1 MKKLR
6 IFFHLMLFFF
16 LGSEALGVTQLSSE
30 ALEVKN
36 KLELEIQKSLYNLM
50 STQLSPESFS
60 LGVRIQLT
68 TLKPPAPNEVKKAE
82 DLPVG
87 MDLGAIDVRELV
99 SSYEKQIEE
108 LKLKKEEKKDE
119 KNQFQLSLIEVTAGL
134 DESYGDAYIGKFKA
148 WLQNKMKAEY
158 GSVVK
163 TTVNKLNLKKL
174 PPKQE
179 EKLKDKPEE
188 KPEVKPEPTLWDKIK
203 DFIPIMMALI
213 LALSLLLFGRTIKN
227 GLYQIASAQ
236 KTLTLESKSEWLIG
250 GGKNADKLLGLGVGK
265 NSEDPNQVKRIAY
278 ATDEFERITGKI
290 AFVCL
295 ELGDRLNEL
304 VRVWIDSGDEG
315 FIKTA
320 LLIDTI
326 VNARERIMSKTGAIA
341 PIKIPLDE
349 QLVKMS
355 DENLSEAYNQVS
367 NMPPQDKVEML
378 DKIYW
383 DLVSFKTLGIQSLR
397 KPFDFLQSLPKENII
412 ELLST
417 QKKEAQALAL
427 IYLPKETKTEILNEF
442 PEEKRTE
449 MLKNMLVQS
458 QFSQKEIWDIDMSVK
473 VASLNNILGPI
484 DKMVNIFP
492 RTLEVLQTLDQ
503 VSEIR
508 ILRQIVSQLPD
519 QGVALKAQYAT
530 FSFIDEWKT
539 DYIRKLAQQAT
550 GDEILTLVRLIPEA
564 KEVILSECPPKIK
577 MIVEDDLKL
586 NTKVDNANL
595 NKKLNSL
602 KSKWNKLLVSENIPF
617 SKVIKPKET
626 KEVKSA
632 A

>member
-6 IFFHLMLFFF
+6 IFSYLILFF
-16 LGSEALGVTQLSSE
+16 LVSKKAIGVTQLSSE

-36 KLELEIQKSLYNLM
+36 KLELEIQKSLYNLI

-68 TLKPPAPNEVKKAE
+68 TLKPPAPNETKKAE
-82 DLPVG
+82 DLPIG

-108 LKLKKEEKKDE
+108 LKLKKDEKKDE

-134 DESYGDAYIGKFKA
+134 DESYGDAYIGKFKV

-174 PPKQE
+174 SPKEE

-188 KPEVKPEPTLWDKIK
+188 KPEVKEPTLWDKIK

-250 GGKNADKLLGLGVGK
+250 GGKNADKLLGLGNGK
-265 NSEDPNQVKRIAY
+265 NPEDANQVKRIAY

-367 NMPPQDKVEML
+367 NMPPQDKVEVL

-449 MLKNMLVQS
+449 MLKNMLIQS

-473 VASLNNILGPI
+473 VASLNNTLGPV
-484 DKMVNIFP
+484 DKMVNVFP

-508 ILRQIVSQLPD
+508 ILRQIVNQLPD
-519 QGVALKAQYAT
+519 QGVALKAQYTT
-530 FSFIDEWKT
+530 FSFIDEWKA
-539 DYIRKLAQQAT
+539 DYVRKLAQQAT

-564 KEVILSECPPKIK
+564 KEIILSECPPKIK

>member
-1 MKKLR
+1 MKILR
-6 IFFHLMLFFF
+6 VFFYLISIL
-16 LGSEALGVTQLSSE
+16 LLSSSKVLGVTQLSSE

-36 KLELEIQKSLYNLM
+36 KLEIEIQKSLNNLI

-60 LGVRIQLT
+60 LGVRVQLT
-68 TLKPPAPNEVKKAE
+68 SLKPPAPNETKKAE
-82 DLPVG
+82 DLPIG

-108 LKLKKEEKKDE
+108 LKLKKEDKKDD

-134 DESYGDAYIGKFKA
+134 DESYGDEYIKKFSS
-148 WLQNKMKAEY
+148 WLQNKMRAEY

-174 PPKQE
+174 APKEE
-179 EKLKDKPEE
+179 EKTKPEN
-188 KPEVKPEPTLWDKIK
+188 KPEVKPEPTMWDRVK
-203 DFIPIMMALI
+203 DFIPIMMAVI

-250 GGKNADKLLGLGVGK
+250 AGKNAEKLLGSGK
-265 NSEDPNQVKRIAY
+265 NAEDPNQTKRIAY

-383 DLVSFKTLGIQSLR
+383 DLVSFKTLGIHSLR

-427 IYLPKETKTEILNEF
+427 VYLPKETKTEILNEF

-449 MLKNMLVQS
+449 VLKNMLVQS

-473 VASLNNILGPI
+473 VASLNNTLGPV

-508 ILRQIVSQLPD
+508 ILRQIVNQLPD
-519 QGVALKAQYAT
+519 QGVAVKAQYIT
-530 FSFIDEWKT
+530 FAFIDEWKI
-539 DYIRKLAQQAT
+539 DYIRKLTQQAT
-550 GDEILTLVRLIPEA
+550 GDEILTVVRLIPEA
-564 KEVILSECPPKIK
+564 KELILSECPPKIK

-586 NTKVDNANL
+586 NTKVDDANL

-617 SKVIKPKET
+617 SKVIKPKDQ
-626 KEVKSA
+626 KEIKNA

>member
-1 MKKLR
+1 MCSR
-6 IFFHLMLFFF
+6 M
-16 LGSEALGVTQLSSE
+16 LGVTQLSSE
-30 ALEVKN
+30 ALDIKN
-36 KLELEIQKSLYNLM
+36 KLEIEIQKSLNNLI

-60 LGVRIQLT
+60 LGVRVQLT
-68 TLKPPAPNEVKKAE
+68 SLKPPVPNETKKSE
-82 DLPVG
+82 DLPIG

-108 LKLKKEEKKDE
+108 LKLTKEKKQDD

-134 DESYGDAYIGKFKA
+134 DESYGDEYIQKFKN
-148 WLQNKMKAEY
+148 WLQNKMKTEY
-158 GSVVK
+158 GTVAK
-163 TTVNKLNLKKL
+163 ATVNKLSLKKL
-174 PPKQE
+174 VHKEETPKPLD
-179 EKLKDKPEE
+179 KL
-188 KPEVKPEPTLWDKIK
+188 EPTLWERIK
-203 DFIPIMMALI
+203 DFIPIAMALI
-213 LALSLLLFGRTIKN
+213 CALALLLFGRTIKN

-250 GGKNADKLLGLGVGK
+250 AGKNAEKLLGGGAGKNAD
-265 NSEDPNQVKRIAY
+265 DPNVTKRIAY

-295 ELGDRLNEL
+295 ELGERLNEL

-349 QLVKMS
+349 QLVKTS

-367 NMPPQDKVEML
+367 NMPIQDKVEML
-378 DKIYW
+378 DRIYW
-383 DLVSFKTLGIQSLR
+383 DLVSFKTLGIHSLR

-412 ELLST
+412 ELLGT

-427 IYLPKETKTEILNEF
+427 VYLPKETKTEILNEF

-449 MLKNMLVQS
+449 ILKNMLIQS

-473 VASLNNILGPI
+473 VAALNNTLGPI

-492 RTLEVLQTLDQ
+492 RTLEVLQSLDQ

-519 QGVALKAQYAT
+519 EGAALKSQYTT
-530 FSFIDEWKT
+530 FTFIDEWKT
-539 DYIRKLAQQAT
+539 DYVRKLAQQAT

-564 KEVILSECPPKIK
+564 KDLILSECPPKIK

-586 NTKVDNANL
+586 NAKVDDSNL

-617 SKVIKPKET
+617 SKVIKPKDP
-626 KEVKSA
+626 KEIKSVA
-632 A
+632 

>member
-1 MKKLR
+1 MIRFR
-6 IFFHLMLFFF
+6 IFFYLISIMLF
-16 LGSEALGVTQLSSE
+16 LSSEVLGVTQLSSE

-36 KLELEIQKSLYNLM
+36 KLEIEIQKSLNNLI

-60 LGVRIQLT
+60 LGVRVQLT
-68 TLKPPAPNEVKKAE
+68 SLKPPAPNETKKAE
-82 DLPVG
+82 DLPIG

-108 LKLKKEEKKDE
+108 LKLKKDDKKDD

-134 DESYGDAYIGKFKA
+134 DESYGDEYIKKFSS
-148 WLQNKMKAEY
+148 WLQTKMKAEY

-174 PPKQE
+174 APKE
-179 EKLKDKPEE
+179 DKLKPDDKPEI
-188 KPEVKPEPTLWDKIK
+188 KPEPTLWDRVK
-203 DFIPIMMALI
+203 DFIPIMMAII
-213 LALSLLLFGRTIKN
+213 LALSLLLFGKTIKN

-250 GGKNADKLLGLGVGK
+250 AGKNAEKLLGSGK
-265 NSEDPNQVKRIAY
+265 NAEDPNQTKRIAY

-383 DLVSFKTLGIQSLR
+383 DLVSFKTLGIHSLR

-427 IYLPKETKTEILNEF
+427 VYLPKETKTEILNEF

-449 MLKNMLVQS
+449 VLKNMLVQS

-473 VASLNNILGPI
+473 VASLNNTLGPV

-508 ILRQIVSQLPD
+508 ILRQIVNQLPD
-519 QGVALKAQYAT
+519 HGVAVKAQYTSFA
-530 FSFIDEWKT
+530 FIDEWKT

-564 KEVILSECPPKIK
+564 KELILSECPPKIK

-586 NTKVDNANL
+586 NTKVDDANL

-602 KSKWNKLLVSENIPF
+602 KSKWNKLLVSENIAF
-617 SKVIKPKET
+617 SKVIKAKDQR
-626 KEVKSA
+626 EVKNA